1 MRALGSRV
9 EAPDTLD
16 LITEEIDAIGLVRIV
31 GVEVNQTATSRDL
44 SRLFAEG
51 FGIVI
56 EIACEGGDQFGK
68 GI

>member
-1 MRALGSRV
+1 MRALGSGV

-16 LITEEIDAIGLVRIV
+16 LITKEIDAIGLVRIV
-31 GVEVNQTATSRDL
+31 GVEVDQATTGCDL

-51 FGIVI
+51 FGVVI
-56 EIACEGGDQFGK
+56 EIACEGSDQFGK